1 MPVKVDEYEEGYEEE
16 GGDKEHKV
24 ELVPGQLDVGGA
36 YWFIQGVV
44 TQTQSL
50 LLESIRKHKK
60 IQFKSRLLD
69 GFNL

>member
-44 TQTQSL
+44 TQTQSFI
-50 LLESIRKHKK
+50 ENIR
-60 IQFKSRLLD
+60 R
-69 GFNL
+69 FNSKVDFWMGP